1 MGSAMGDE
9 KDAFYVVRKGDIVG
23 VYRSLSECQQQ
34 AASSVSDPPMSVY
47 KGYGWPQ
54 GAQDL
59 ISSFGLKNALFSVN
73 ASHLKHD
80 DDAVFGKLIPCPL
93 QQPSSSSQGESLDKP
108 FQPKRLLQQMETDES
123 SFFASNHPQKHLKI
137 ESGSG
142 MVPRLA
148 VPSSQLTQRPILQ
161 NDSCNIEFDGASKGN
176 PGKAGAGAILRSS
189 HDNSVLFYL
198 REGVGIATN
207 NVAEYRALILGLKS
221 ALNKGFKNVRVQG
234 DSMLVCMQVQLHSAS
249 PYRSSFFV
257 PVSSLTVWEQVQDLW
272 KTKHPKMAELCK
284 QAKELMKQFKSFHIQ
299 HIDREFNSVADAQA
313 NHAINLPEGQTK
325 EIAGG

>member
-47 KGYGWPQ
+47 KGYGWPPQ
-54 GAQDL
+54 GAQDF

-73 ASHLKHD
+73 ATHLKD
-80 DDAVFGKLIPCPL
+80 DSSSVFGKLIPCPL
-93 QQPSSSSQGESLDKP
+93 QQPSSSYQGESLDKP
-108 FQPKRLLQQMETDES
+108 SQPKRLLQKMETDES
-123 SFFASNHPQKHLKI
+123 SFFPSSHHPQKHLKI
-137 ESGSG
+137 GSG
-142 MVPRLA
+142 VGKVV
-148 VPSSQLTQRPILQ
+148 VPSTQLPILK

-176 PGKAGAGAILRSS
+176 PGKAGAGAVIRASG
-189 HDNSVLFYL
+189 DNSVLFYL
-198 REGVGIATN
+198 REGVGTATN

-221 ALNKGFKNVRVQG
+221 ALDKGFKNVRVQG
-234 DSMLVCMQVQLHSAS
+234 DSMLVCMQVQDA
-249 PYRSSFFV
+249 
-257 PVSSLTVWEQVQDLW
+257 W

-313 NHAINLPEGQTK
+313 NHAINLAEGQTK

>member
-1 MGSAMGDE
+1 MGSAMGGDE

-23 VYRSLSECQQQ
+23 VYRSFSECQQQ
-34 AASSVSDPPMSVY
+34 ASSSVSDPAMSVY

-54 GAQDL
+54 GAQDF

-73 ASHLKHD
+73 ATHLKD
-80 DDAVFGKLIPCPL
+80 DSVFGKLIPCPL
-93 QQPSSSSQGESLDKP
+93 QQPSSSSSQGDSLDKP
-108 FQPKRLLQQMETDES
+108 SQPKRLLQQMETDES
-123 SFFASNHPQKHLKI
+123 PSSSQPQKHLKT
-137 ESGSG
+137 ENSSGG

-148 VPSSQLTQRPILQ
+148 VPSSQLTRRPILQ

-176 PGKAGAGAILRSS
+176 PGKAGAGAVLRAS

-198 REGVGIATN
+198 REGVGTATN
-207 NVAEYRALILGLKS
+207 NVAEYRALLLGLKS
-221 ALNKGFKNVRVQG
+221 ALHKGFKNVRVQG
-234 DSMLVCMQVQLHSAS
+234 DSMLVCMQVQ
-249 PYRSSFFV
+249 
-257 PVSSLTVWEQVQDLW
+257 DIW

>member
-1 MGSAMGDE
+1 MGSAMGDDE

-34 AASSVSDPPMSVY
+34 AASSVRDPAMSVY
-47 KGYGWPQ
+47 KGYGWPPQ
-54 GAQDL
+54 GAQEF
-59 ISSFGLKNALFSVN
+59 ISSFGLKNPLFSVN
-73 ASHLKHD
+73 ATHLKHD
-80 DDAVFGKLIPCPL
+80 DSSSVFGKLIPCPL
-93 QQPSSSSQGESLDKP
+93 QQPSSSSSYQGESLDKP
-108 FQPKRLLQQMETDES
+108 SQPKRLLETDES
-123 SFFASNHPQKHLKI
+123 SLFPSSHPQKHLKI
-137 ESGSG
+137 GGGSG

-148 VPSSQLTQRPILQ
+148 VPSTQLTQRPILQ

-176 PGKAGAGAILRSS
+176 PGKAGAGAVLRSS

-198 REGVGIATN
+198 REGVGTATN

-221 ALNKGFKNVRVQG
+221 ALAKGFKNVRVQG
-234 DSMLVCMQVQLHSAS
+234 DSMLVCMQVQDA
-249 PYRSSFFV
+249 
-257 PVSSLTVWEQVQDLW
+257 W